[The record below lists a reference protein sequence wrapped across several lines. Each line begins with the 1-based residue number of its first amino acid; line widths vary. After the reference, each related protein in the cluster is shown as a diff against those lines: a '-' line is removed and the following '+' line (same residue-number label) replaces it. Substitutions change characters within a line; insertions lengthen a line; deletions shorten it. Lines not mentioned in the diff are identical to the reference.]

1 MLIPCVLSHNNF
13 VVKRKFTDSC
23 DSCVDLPV
31 LGRTRQQQC
40 VPGHVVEADEAVVP
54 GNE

>member
-1 MLIPCVLSHNNF
+1 MLFFHVLLHKSF
-13 VVKRKFTDSC
+13 VICRKVTDSHA
-23 DSCVDLPV
+23 DLPV

-40 VPGHVVEADEAVVP
+40 VPGRVVEADEAVVP